1 MPVLFRLGEVYRGR
15 AIARVDGV
23 YVRTYYYGSYE
34 CLMQRAFGP
43 QPPGIHCEGQS
54 PPAGTFHD
62 SNWST
67 NAYSGRLQEVPVL
80 LQTIF
85 SSNP

>member
-1 MPVLFRLGEVYRGR
+1 MLFALGEAYRGP

-34 CLMQRAFGP
+34 CLMQRASGR
-43 QPPGIHCEGQS
+43 GRASIARDNLR
-54 PPAGTFHD
+54 AGTFHD

-67 NAYSGRLQEVPVL
+67 NAYSGEQ
-80 LQTIF
+80 
-85 SSNP
+85 